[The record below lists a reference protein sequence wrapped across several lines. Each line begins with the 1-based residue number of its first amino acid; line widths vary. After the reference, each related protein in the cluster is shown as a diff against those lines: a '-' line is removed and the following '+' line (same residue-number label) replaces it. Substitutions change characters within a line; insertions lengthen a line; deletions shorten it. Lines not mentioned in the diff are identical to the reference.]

1 MWKVVGLAG
10 LIGAVA
16 AGATLGARQIQRA
29 RRVYVDADVDEIRA
43 RLRARYADIEAAGG
57 AGRPT
62 ALPDPDR
69 QGPSVASQP

>member
-16 AGATLGARQIQRA
+16 AGATLGARQIRRA
-29 RRVYVDADVDEIRA
+29 RREYVDADVDEIRA
-43 RLRARYADIEAAGG
+43 RLRARYAEIEAASG

-62 ALPDPDR
+62 GLPDP
-69 QGPSVASQP
+69 